1 MNKNKLFWVL
11 LTSFGILLSTSL
23 ETMASSDT
31 KGARRSRKD
40 APDSA
45 DIVVHHVG
53 QGNCVTV
60 RVGDEMAFFDAGSSA
75 FKKEFAHTA
84 EQSPVQ
90 GTPIPVKEQRKKREL
105 SKGSDPKHEAGGGS
119 VSSSSSSSSSS
130 LKSITPMVK
139 KKVNIRENQ
148 EDADYDDD
156 EESARDRGKK
166 RKPQKE
172 ESPLPKSLPD
182 LARKIR
188 QNLGLKPNK
197 PLMAKLVVVTHPD
210 KDHCNLLPLLF
221 KKEGKDKITYL
232 ILAGLP
238 WKYVGDLSKELDEES
253 DKKRAFGEWIGGQL
267 EKGTKIYF
275 PAMSFEAVKSW
286 SQVEAWTKL
295 DENAPN
301 RGIEYAPQTNNP
313 EQFEHGKEM
322 FCLGKTKLIPLS
334 VNPTHYRGE
343 NGILRAAFDE
353 DANSDSLVFKVE
365 HGGSS
370 AILTGDAT
378 SLTTDRIVDN
388 YAKNLGFL
396 KTTLLLPSH
405 HGSESH
411 GSNNAHWI
419 GLTQPH
425 VGVFSNGH
433 TYGHPGDSVFHGFY
447 NALEESV
454 RVAWHKVLVGDK
466 ENQKVSKI
474 RTQYI
479 TNRPL
484 FSTLTNGTVTVSLS
498 SGKDDFKV
506 NFEEAAASKKGKKKE
521 EEKKEEPPKEVI
533 VEETSPF
540 TVKTSPLKEGSDDE
554 GVATKL
560 GPLLEE
566 AAESSEEGWDKQPK
580 KVLKSS
586 SAKE

>member
-1 MNKNKLFWVL
+1 MMNKNNLFWVL

-75 FKKEFAHTA
+75 FKKELAHTA

-90 GTPIPVKEQRKKREL
+90 GTPTIVKEQRETREL
-105 SKGSDPKHEAGGGS
+105 SKGADPKHEAGGGS
-119 VSSSSSSSSSS
+119 VSSSSS
-130 LKSITPMVK
+130 LEAATPMVK
-139 KKVNIRENQ
+139 KKVNIKEKQ
-148 EDADYDDD
+148 DDSDYDDEQD
-156 EESARDRGKK
+156 QESSRYHRKK
-166 RKPQKE
+166 RKPQKGK
-172 ESPLPKSLPD
+172 KSIPENLD
-182 LARKIR
+182 GLATKIR
-188 QNLGLKPNK
+188 QNLGLKPK
-197 PLMAKLVVVTHPD
+197 EPLMAKLVVVTHPD

-238 WKYVGDLSKELDEES
+238 WKYVGSSSKELDEGS
-253 DKKRAFGEWIGGQL
+253 DKKRKFGKWIGDQL
-267 EKGTKIYF
+267 GKGTKIYF
-275 PAMSFEAVKSW
+275 PAMSFEAVKDW

-295 DENAPN
+295 DEDAPN
-301 RGIEYAPQTNNP
+301 RGVKYAPQTNDP

-334 VNPTHYRGE
+334 VNPTHYQGKKD
-343 NGILRAAFDE
+343 ILRAAFDE

-365 HGGSS
+365 HGESS

-388 YAKNLGFL
+388 YADNPDFL

-405 HGSESH
+405 HGSKSH

-419 GLTQPH
+419 GITQPH

-447 NALEESV
+447 NALEEGA